1 MNGCNSDTEISDQ
14 HEVDVGH
21 KRKLR
26 RSSRKKEK
34 TQFLKMDDTEQEG
47 SKVQPLKK
55 KTKKSHHVPFNKN
68 TSKEKSRNS
77 SKSGGV
83 KKRKKKRDFSESS
96 KFESD
101 EDDLEVDKA
110 SIHSDKKDMLG
121 NEEDPVK
128 KKVKKE

>member
-68 TSKEKSRNS
+68 TSKEKSRNN
-77 SKSGGV
+77 SKSQETTV
-83 KKRKKKRDFSESS
+83 KVVVSRNGRKTGFFR
-96 KFESD
+96 
-101 EDDLEVDKA
+101 
-110 SIHSDKKDMLG
+110 II
-121 NEEDPVK
+121 
-128 KKVKKE
+128 KV